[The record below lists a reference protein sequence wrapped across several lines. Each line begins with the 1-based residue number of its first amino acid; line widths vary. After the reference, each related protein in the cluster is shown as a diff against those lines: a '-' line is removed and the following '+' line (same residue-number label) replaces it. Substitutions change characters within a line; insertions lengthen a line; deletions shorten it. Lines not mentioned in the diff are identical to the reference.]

1 MIDHLILHIGIYKT
15 GTTSLQSVL
24 SANRGI
30 LKAHEVHYPDH
41 GLDSHSTLASS
52 VMQKNWGWADRGET
66 TFSPWYWNNFV
77 KDLAKLTGTVLISS
91 EFFCQADDDQV
102 ARIRAS
108 LPNCK
113 ITVVI
118 GLRPLNELL
127 WSTYQQLIKFGRH
140 YSVDEWLHS
149 VFDDF
154 DSGNLNSGF
163 WLRNHQ
169 DRLISRWGEEFGK
182 ENLRIVTSDP
192 RQPALALNLIKDLAG
207 ISQVVLD
214 EKPAEFNKNRSMTLI
229 ETEVVRD
236 INKAIFE
243 KVDWPIYRQVLRR
256 GAIERIVEI
265 RVPPNSEQQSA
276 IPEWATLRAVEIQN
290 EWTNSFLASS
300 LQVTP
305 DWSRMSVS
313 APKFDLP
320 SEKIS
325 TVPMDLVE
333 TIASGMISAVAYGT
347 YDFSKNRNK
356 YILNARE
363 MRFPVLIRYVIE
375 RMGDTLSRLSRKVP
389 RV

>member
-1 MIDHLILHIGIYKT
+1 MIDHLILHIGIHKT

-24 SANRGI
+24 GANRGI
-30 LKAHEVHYPDH
+30 LKAHGVHYPDH

-52 VMQKNWGWADRGET
+52 VMQKNWGWTDRGET

-91 EFFCQADDDQV
+91 ELFCQTNDAQV
-102 ARIRAS
+102 AKIRAS

-113 ITVVI
+113 ITIVI

-127 WSTYQQLIKFGRH
+127 WSTYQQLVKFGRH

-182 ENLRIVTSDP
+182 ENLRIVMSDS
-192 RQPALALNLIKDLAG
+192 RQPKLALNLIKDLAG
-207 ISQVVLD
+207 ISQVVLN
-214 EKPAEFNKNRSMTLI
+214 EQSAEFNKNRSMTVI

-265 RVPPNSEQQSA
+265 RVPPTSEQQSA
-276 IPEWATLRAVEIQN
+276 ISEWATLRAVEIQN
-290 EWTNSFLASS
+290 EWTKNFLKSS

-305 DWSRMSVS
+305 NWSRLSVS
-313 APKFDLP
+313 NPKIDSP

-333 TIASGMISAVAYGT
+333 TIASGMISAIAYGT
-347 YDFSKNRNK
+347 YDFSENRNK
-356 YILNARE
+356 SFLNARE
-363 MRFPVLIRYVIE
+363 MRFPVLVRYVIE

-389 RV
+389 RI

>member
-1 MIDHLILHIGIYKT
+1 MIDHLIVHIGIYKT

-30 LKAHEVHYPDH
+30 LKAHGVHYPDH

-91 EFFCQADDDQV
+91 EFFCQADDAQV
-102 ARIRAS
+102 AKIKAS

-140 YSVDEWLHS
+140 YSVDEWLQS

-207 ISQVVLD
+207 MSQVELD
-214 EKPAEFNKNRSMTLI
+214 EKSADLNKNRSMTVI

-256 GAIERIVEI
+256 GAIERIVKI
-265 RVPPNSEQQSA
+265 RVPPTSEQQSA
-276 IPEWATLRAVEIQN
+276 ISEWATLRAVEIQN
-290 EWTNSFLASS
+290 EWTNSFLMSS
-300 LQVTP
+300 LKVTP
-305 DWSRMSVS
+305 DWSRLLVS
-313 APKFDLP
+313 TPKIDLP
-320 SEKIS
+320 SDKIS

-347 YDFSKNRNK
+347 YDFSRNRNK

-375 RMGDTLSRLSRKVP
+375 RMGDTLSRLIRKVP

>member
-140 YSVDEWLHS
+140 YSVDEWLQS
-149 VFDDF
+149 TFGDF

-207 ISQVVLD
+207 ISQVALN
-214 EKPAEFNKNRSMTLI
+214 EKSAELNKNRSMTVI

-236 INKAIFE
+236 INKSIFE

-265 RVPPNSEQQSA
+265 RVPPISEQKSA
-276 IPEWATLRAVEIQN
+276 IPEWATLRAIEIQN
-290 EWTNSFLASS
+290 EWTNSFLTSS
-300 LQVTP
+300 LKVTP
-305 DWSRMSVS
+305 DWSRMSVTN
-313 APKFDLP
+313 PKIDLP
-320 SEKIS
+320 IDKIS
-325 TVPMDLVE
+325 NVPMDLVE

-347 YDFSKNRNK
+347 FDFSKNRNK

-363 MRFPVLIRYVIE
+363 MRFPTLIKYVIE
-375 RMGDTLSRLSRKVP
+375 RMGNTLSRLSRKVP